1 MSQYE
6 VQTTYRSNKKP
17 GSQSWDPDTPLCNT
31 LKSLKLPQLMSLIT
45 LRFLKWSCMV
55 CFRIFQ
61 HLPFISALLPGLLL
75 IWSFTLFKTIPSH
88 PQSCPVFMANKG
100 LEGNNLVSSPLAVF
114 NSLLRLWVSLSRP
127 AIIAHPKLLC

>member
-1 MSQYE
+1 
-6 VQTTYRSNKKP
+6 
-17 GSQSWDPDTPLCNT
+17 
-31 LKSLKLPQLMSLIT
+31 MSLIT

-75 IWSFTLFKTIPSH
+75 IWSFTFFKTIPSH

-100 LEGNNLVSSPLAVF
+100 LEGNNLVSSPPPLQF
-114 NSLLRLWVSLSRP
+114 LTPYSGCGCHFQGQQLLPIQNCYVEEGDSHL
-127 AIIAHPKLLC
+127 KLLQSIWPRCAHNTESGGNSRIRLSQNEG